1 MRWHQPLVRIVL
13 YILNGCGVQHL
24 NVPFVFSGN
33 SLGWC
38 VVWQLFL
45 SKFKFLRE
53 LIGDTGSQ
61 QGDSENAEPE
71 AEQDAL
77 LLTPQRNRQKPARQR
92 KGPAE
97 EAS

>member
-1 MRWHQPLVRIVL
+1 MLQSIGLTLLVIVATL
-13 YILNGCGVQHL
+13 F
-24 NVPFVFSGN
+24 FVLLFM
-33 SLGWC
+33 LCGWC

-61 QGDSENAEPE
+61 QGDSANAEPE

-77 LLTPQRNRQKPARQR
+77 LTPQRGRQKSARQR
-92 KGPAE
+92 RGPAE

>member
-1 MRWHQPLVRIVL
+1 MRWHQLLVHIVL
-13 YILNGCGVQHL
+13 YILSGCGVQHL
-24 NVPFVFSGN
+24 HSLVFPGN

-61 QGDSENAEPE
+61 PGDSANAEPE

-77 LLTPQRNRQKPARQR
+77 LTPQRGRQKSARQR
-92 KGPAE
+92 RGPAE

>member
-1 MRWHQPLVRIVL
+1 MLQSIGLTLLVIVATL
-13 YILNGCGVQHL
+13 F
-24 NVPFVFSGN
+24 FVLLFM
-33 SLGWC
+33 LCGWC

-61 QGDSENAEPE
+61 PGDSANAEPE
-71 AEQDAL
+71 TEQDAL
-77 LLTPQRNRQKPARQR
+77 LTPQRGRQKSARQR
-92 KGPAE
+92 RGPAE